1 MAREAHVADFT
12 REEIEAH
19 WKIWRDLVDRRD
31 LDGMAERFTE
41 DARGGNAVLGICE
54 GREAIAK
61 WTREEWP
68 ESVPNRGVW
77 TAIDGNRVVH
87 KWRETLPGT
96 PPEGAEPYDYFGI
109 SEFIYAGDGKW
120 SFMYGLPDVYG
131 LQQVYARW
139 KADGQAE
146 IHGDVYPYM

>member
-1 MAREAHVADFT
+1 MAGFP

-19 WKIWRDLVDRRD
+19 WKTYRDAVDRRD
-31 LDGMAERFTE
+31 LDAMAAYFTE
-41 DARGGNAVLGICE
+41 DVRGGNAVHGLFE
-54 GREAIAK
+54 GREALSK
-61 WTREEWP
+61 WTREHWP

-77 TAIDGNRVVH
+77 TAIDGDRVVH

-96 PPEGAEPYDYFGI
+96 PPDGAEPYDYFGI

-120 SFMYGLPDVYG
+120 SFMFGLPDVFG

-139 KADGQAE
+139 KADGQAAP
-146 IHGDVYPYM
+146 HGEVYPGM